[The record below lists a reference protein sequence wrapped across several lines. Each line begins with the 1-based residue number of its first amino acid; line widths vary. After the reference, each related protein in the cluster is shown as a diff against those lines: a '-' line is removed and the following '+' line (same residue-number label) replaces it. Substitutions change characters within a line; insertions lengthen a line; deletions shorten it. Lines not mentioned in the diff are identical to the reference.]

1 MTLDVTPRP
10 GASHRTRRVLAHARL
25 ELTML
30 ARNGEQLLLT
40 VVIPLGLLLLLAKTS
55 VVDLGTSTP
64 QERINVVVPG
74 IFALAVLSTSF
85 TALAIQTGFERRY
98 GVLRRVATTPLTR
111 GDVVAG
117 KGAAVL
123 LVEFVQILVLGAVGA
138 ALGWRPD
145 VVGLV
150 LVVPIVILGSASLAS
165 LALLLAGVVR
175 AEATLA
181 VANLGY
187 LVLAAAG
194 VLVPVAQLPDRLQPV
209 VDLLPSAALAEALRD
224 ATISGELNLAEL
236 AVLLA
241 WLVVAGFAVTRT
253 FRWE

>member
-1 MTLDVTPRP
+1 M
-10 GASHRTRRVLAHARL
+10 
-25 ELTML
+25 
-30 ARNGEQLLLT
+30 
-40 VVIPLGLLLLLAKTS
+40 
-55 VVDLGTSTP
+55 
-64 QERINVVVPG
+64 
-74 IFALAVLSTSF
+74 
-85 TALAIQTGFERRY
+85 
-98 GVLRRVATTPLTR
+98 ATTPLTR

-187 LVLAAAG
+187 LLLAAAG

-224 ATISGELNLAEL
+224 ATISGQVNLTELT
-236 AVLLA
+236 VLLA

>member
-150 LVVPIVILGSASLAS
+150 LVVPIVILGSVSLAS

-187 LVLAAAG
+187 LLLAAAG

>member
-150 LVVPIVILGSASLAS
+150 LVVPVVILGSASLAS

-187 LVLAAAG
+187 LLLAAAG

-224 ATISGELNLAEL
+224 ATISGQVNLTELT
-236 AVLLA
+236 VLLA